1 MGEIFS
7 LGFGPFRWVC
17 CSGKE
22 EDLRVTDSIATEVQC
37 VVPPPCAALLVLP
50 DCGFNSSA
58 CAVVGVGQQVIGRLR
73 DDCTGAHKAH
83 VRQHYD
89 DNYLW
94 ITQAMANK
102 LVVGS
107 QARILYADAEVLV

>member
-1 MGEIFS
+1 MCCPPS
-7 LGFGPFRWVC
+7 LCRFAATAR
-17 CSGKE
+17 
-22 EDLRVTDSIATEVQC
+22 LRVQLIG
-37 VVPPPCAALLVLP
+37 LR
-50 DCGFNSSA
+50 GG
-58 CAVVGVGQQVIGRLR
+58 GVGQQVIGRLR